1 MRRFFF
7 EHTATYGGG
16 DVITLPASE
25 SRHISRVL
33 RLSVGDAVELLDGQG
48 AVYSAVLTEVGTSV
62 VAKVISLSHP
72 GEDSLQLIVGQG
84 LLKGKKMDTVV
95 QKCTELGVNRFI
107 PFASS
112 RCQGK
117 LDDLREGKKHDRFHR
132 IVEAACKQCM
142 RPDLMALDRAAD
154 YAAVVEE
161 FSSLPVESSLKLLF
175 WEEEQTRTLHDIE
188 VKDNLERVV
197 ILLGPEGGLT
207 GEEAVLA
214 EQAGF
219 ISVSLG
225 SRILRAETATLAAV
239 SVVQYMT
246 GNM

>member
-7 EHTATYGGG
+7 EHTATADKG
-16 DVITLPASE
+16 DVITLSASE

-33 RLSVGDAVELLDGQG
+33 RLSVGDMVELLDGQG
-48 AVYSAVLTEVGTSV
+48 AVYTALLMEIGPPVA
-62 VAKVISLSHP
+62 AKVVSLSRP

-142 RPDLMALDRAAD
+142 RPDLMGLDRSVD
-154 YAAVVEE
+154 YGAVVEE
-161 FSSLPVESSLKLLF
+161 FSSLSAESSLKLLF
-175 WEEEQTRTLHDIE
+175 WEEEHNRTLHDIE
-188 VKDNLERVV
+188 VKEDLERVV

-207 GEEAVLA
+207 GEEALRA
-214 EQAGF
+214 EEAGF
-219 ISVSLG
+219 LSVSLG
-225 SRILRAETATLAAV
+225 TRILRAETATLAAV

>member
-7 EHTATYGGG
+7 EHTAAAGEG
-16 DVITLPASE
+16 DVIPLPASE
-25 SRHISRVL
+25 SRHISKVL
-33 RLSVGDAVELLDGQG
+33 RLSVGDMVELLDGRG
-48 AVYSAVLTEVGTSV
+48 GVYSAVLTKVGPSV
-62 VAKVISLSHP
+62 LAKVVSLSRP
-72 GEDSLQLIVGQG
+72 GEDALQLIVGQG

-117 LDDLREGKKHDRFHR
+117 LDDLREGKKHDRFQR

-142 RPDLMALDRAAD
+142 RADLMDLDRPVEYGAL
-154 YAAVVEE
+154 VEE
-161 FSSLPVESSLKLLF
+161 FGNLSAESSLKLLF
-175 WEEEQTRTLHDIE
+175 WEEEQNRTLHDIE
-188 VKDNLERVV
+188 VKENLERVV

-207 GEEAVLA
+207 EDEAFGA

-219 ISVSLG
+219 LPVSLG